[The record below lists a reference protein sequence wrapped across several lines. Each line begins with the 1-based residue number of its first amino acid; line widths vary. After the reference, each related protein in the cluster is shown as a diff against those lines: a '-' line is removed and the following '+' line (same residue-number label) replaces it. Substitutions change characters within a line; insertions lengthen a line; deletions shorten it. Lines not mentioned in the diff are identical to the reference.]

1 MNDLSTGPVIAQR
14 PPRNI
19 SLCNT
24 PSYSSSVSS
33 STCSSHLSPSA
44 VPTHPLP
51 TRPPPHH
58 QAANLPPGNAAFA
71 TAETT
76 LDPTWNFRHATALD
90 MSSSVPKN
98 RRTRQT
104 GRVIAFNIA
113 IHIASPNLVCQV
125 HTSCWQ
131 HHHDN
136 DATPVPPHARSTTKV
151 SATPPYALTS
161 TDIPTRPL
169 TDDDDD

>member
-1 MNDLSTGPVIAQR
+1 MTYPPAQSLLNVLPEHFVVQHPFLLVFRLVIDLFVSPI
-14 PPRNI
+14 P
-19 SLCNT
+19 LCRM
-24 PSYSSSVSS
+24 
-33 STCSSHLSPSA
+33 
-44 VPTHPLP
+44 THPLP